1 MIACLRLKLLNE
13 RWKLS
18 ISNVLFWLILQSFI
32 YFYSNEISKNDLFFY
47 CQSTM
52 KKKVVGNRAI
62 RVWKMS
68 IKFFLFFP
76 FFSFFLLPLHST
88 KEKDKEASKQAA
100 AALSK
105 RKKIGIRHFNFHR
118 NKFLLLY
125 VLHCSSFYGPLY
137 CVWHK
142 ANSFMY
148 IIQLNI
154 FISFP
159 TQHPN
164 DCLFTHCTV
173 LCCAFSFLWT
183 FPRFLFYFI
192 SFFPFLLHFF
202 ILYRFKLNLRRT
214 STVVKPSIQTWLE
227 TLYFFCFVLIFF
239 PSSHSSRKYFPSPQ
253 RHRFAVFKQRR
264 SKMKWNMYTHIPC
277 ILYNIIVIIF
287 HIMNWWS
294 LWRRMK

>member
-1 MIACLRLKLLNE
+1 
-13 RWKLS
+13 
-18 ISNVLFWLILQSFI
+18 
-32 YFYSNEISKNDLFFY
+32 
-47 CQSTM
+47 
-52 KKKVVGNRAI
+52 
-62 RVWKMS
+62 
-68 IKFFLFFP
+68 
-76 FFSFFLLPLHST
+76 
-88 KEKDKEASKQAA
+88 
-100 AALSK
+100 
-105 RKKIGIRHFNFHR
+105 
-118 NKFLLLY
+118 
-125 VLHCSSFYGPLY
+125 
-137 CVWHK
+137 
-142 ANSFMY
+142 MY

-173 LCCAFSFLWT
+173 LCFFSCELS
-183 FPRFLFYFI
+183 LGFYFI
-192 SFFPFLLHFF
+192 LFHFIFSLLFLLLLFTFF

-227 TLYFFCFVLIFF
+227 TLYFLFCFLIFF
-239 PSSHSSRKYFPSPQ
+239 SSSHSSWKYFPSPQ
-253 RHRFAVFKQRR
+253 THRFAVFKQRR